1 MFQLYDLSSGELLCS
16 FVFDVGVR
24 AVIMDPSEQNLF
36 AGCVNGNIYQVE
48 LSKMVGNFH
57 DFFGNAYTRSFCLSV
72 FLKKIL
78 V

>member
-24 AVIMDPSEQNLF
+24 AVTMDPSEQNLF

-48 LSKMVGNFH
+48 LSKMVG
-57 DFFGNAYTRSFCLSV
+57 TKLS
-72 FLKKIL
+72 
-78 V
+78 